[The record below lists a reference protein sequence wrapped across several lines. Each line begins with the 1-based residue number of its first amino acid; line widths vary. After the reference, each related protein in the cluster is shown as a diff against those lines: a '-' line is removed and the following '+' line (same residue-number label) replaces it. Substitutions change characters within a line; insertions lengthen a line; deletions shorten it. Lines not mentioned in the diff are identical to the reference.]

1 MKMKTGE
8 RWKLRHEKDENE
20 GRKGM
25 KTKAGEGWR

>member
-8 RWKLRHEKDENE
+8 RWKLRHERDENE

-25 KTKAGEGWR
+25 HMKAGDG